1 MKSKKIYYGW
11 FVTLATFLSTFIS
24 VGLAIYSFS
33 IFVVP
38 MSEILSVPRTSITV
52 GSSLFTIS
60 MGIVGIFTGAQ
71 VAKGYVRRLIAVGIV
86 FVGSGYFLVSM
97 ASSLPM
103 FYIAYILIGIGCACT
118 GPVMTS
124 SLLTAWFNKRRGL
137 AVGITSCG
145 ASVCAIIMPSLVSTI
160 MNTGGIRTAYRIC
173 GLIVV
178 IVLFIA
184 FLIIRPNPQSMGLYI
199 DGQSKEEY
207 EANISRKGESG
218 NRIGLNRGQAMR
230 TITFWMLCI
239 AFAMLGFSQMGV
251 MQNAAAFLNDLSFES
266 QTAARALSF
275 IGLAGVF
282 STIISG
288 WLADRN
294 PKATFCMGNVVLLIG
309 TMFLL
314 STNQDS
320 GFGWLM
326 AYALFFGFGMGVWS
340 SSLPLITSGLLGTK
354 YFGAIWG
361 VAFAVKSLC
370 GDSLGAPVVSAIAS
384 VIGYRMAFMIPA
396 VFLVLSAVLVLM
408 TRKPQAM
415 IDLETSN
422 L

>member
-1 MKSKKIYYGW
+1 MSRKRIYYGW

-38 MSEILSVPRTSITV
+38 MSEALSVPRTSITV

-71 VAKGYVRRLIAVGIV
+71 VAKGYVRRLIAVGIA
-86 FVGSGYFLVSM
+86 FIGSGYFLLSVVN
-97 ASSLPM
+97 SLSV
-103 FYIAYILIGIGCACT
+103 FYMAYILIGIGCACT

-145 ASVCAIIMPSLVSTI
+145 ASVCAIIMPSLVSAI
-160 MNTGGIRTAYRIC
+160 MNSGGIRTAYRVC
-173 GLIVV
+173 GV
-178 IVLFIA
+178 IVILLLFIT
-184 FLIIRPNPQSMGLYI
+184 FLIIRPNPQSMGLYP
-199 DGQSKEEY
+199 DGQTKEEY
-207 EANISRKGESG
+207 EANVPKKGGLG
-218 NRIGLNRGQAMR
+218 NLTGLNRGQAMK
-230 TITFWMLCI
+230 TVTFWMLCI

-251 MQNAAAFLNDLSFES
+251 MQNAAAFLSDLSFDG
-266 QTAARALSF
+266 QAAARALSF

-294 PKATFCMGNVVLLIG
+294 PKATFCMGNAVLLTG
-309 TMFLL
+309 TLFLMF
-314 STNQDS
+314 TEQDS

-340 SSLPLITSGLLGTK
+340 SSLPLITSGLLGSK

-361 VAFAVKSLC
+361 IAFAVKSLC
-370 GDSLGAPVVSAIAS
+370 GDSLGAPIVSAIAS
-384 VIGYRMAFMIPA
+384 VAGYRIAFMIPA
-396 VFLVLSAVLVLM
+396 VFFVISAVFVL
-408 TRKPQAM
+408 TARKPQAM
-415 IDLETSN
+415 IDLETK
-422 L
+422 